1 MANTY
6 RRFIQTEL
14 TSASFTNVLTVADET
29 TAIVKSVIVSNDDSA
44 VTASITMSVAPSGSG
59 TLTIEPAKDLLP
71 KTSEDLLLNK
81 GPLVLQSSDILKVK
95 GTGGSPNVDVV
106 ASALLVDRN

>member
-14 TSASFTNVLTVADET
+14 TSASLTNVLTVADET

-59 TLTIEPAKDLLP
+59 ALTIEPAKDLLP

>member
-1 MANTY
+1 MSNTY

-14 TSASFTNVLTVADET
+14 TSASLTNVLTVADET

>member
-14 TSASFTNVLTVADET
+14 TSASLTNVLAVADET

>member
-14 TSASFTNVLTVADET
+14 ASASLTDVITVTAGT

-71 KTSEDLLLNK
+71 KTSEDLLSNK
-81 GPLVLQSSDILKVK
+81 GPLVLQSTDVLKVK

>member
-14 TSASFTNVLTVADET
+14 TSASLTNVLTVADET
-29 TAIVKSVIVSNDDSA
+29 TAIGKSVIVSNDDSA
-44 VTASITMSVAPSGSG
+44 DTASITMSVAPSGSG

>member
-1 MANTY
+1 
-6 RRFIQTEL
+6 
-14 TSASFTNVLTVADET
+14 
-29 TAIVKSVIVSNDDSA
+29 
-44 VTASITMSVAPSGSG
+44 MSVAPSGSG

>member
-1 MANTY
+1 MANIY

-14 TSASFTNVLTVADET
+14 TSASLTNVLTVADET

>member
-14 TSASFTNVLTVADET
+14 TSASLTNVLTVADET
-29 TAIVKSVIVSNDDSA
+29 TAIVKSVIVSNYDSA